1 VRSRRAAPARSA
13 ITLDRCA
20 DWRHIAH
27 LGLAQHLPE
36 GVMASDRASRACRA
50 HPGSRRLVGNGS
62 FTGAALLALF
72 LALPGCAADPTPY
85 QPVANGYGFSDQQIE
100 GNRYRIT
107 FAGNSATSI
116 DTVRN
121 YMLYRAAEVT
131 VESGHDYFVV
141 VDQNTQSSTVY
152 RGTGSTPFGFGTGF
166 RGDGG
171 FGVGF
176 STFSAYPDDSYTSWA
191 DIVVG
196 NGSKPADNVNAYDAH
211 DVLRRLDPAVVRAP
225 GVMRVVPP
233 PQQQPPPQP
242 QQ

>member
-1 VRSRRAAPARSA
+1 MS
-13 ITLDRCA
+13 
-20 DWRHIAH
+20 WH
-27 LGLAQHLPE
+27 LILHR
-36 GVMASDRASRACRA
+36 DRAVRPRALA
-50 HPGSRRLVGNGS
+50 G
-62 FTGAALLALF
+62 LLALL
-72 LALPGCAADPTPY
+72 LALAGCAADPTPY
-85 QPVANGYGFSDQQIE
+85 QPASNGYGFTQQQIE
-100 GNRYRIT
+100 GNRYRVT
-107 FAGNSATSI
+107 FAGNGDTSL

-141 VDQNTQSSTVY
+141 VDQNTQSTTTY
-152 RGTGSTPFGFGTGF
+152 RGTGSSPFGFGTGF

-176 STFSAYPDDSYTSWA
+176 SSFSAYPDDSFTSWA

-196 NGSKPADNVNAYDAH
+196 DGAKPADDVNAYDAQ

-233 PQQQPPPQP
+233 QP
-242 QQ
+242 Q